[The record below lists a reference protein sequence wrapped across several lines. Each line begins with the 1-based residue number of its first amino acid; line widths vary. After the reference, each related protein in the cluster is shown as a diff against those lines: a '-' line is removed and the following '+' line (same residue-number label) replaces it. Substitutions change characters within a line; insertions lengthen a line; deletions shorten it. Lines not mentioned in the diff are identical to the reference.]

1 MIDNALTQ
9 VPAAGLSKGNQPA
22 GGLTAKETARLLK
35 ALAHPTRLN
44 ILRLIE
50 AHQPCVKMIEKT
62 LGLSQPNI
70 SQHLSLL
77 RNLNI
82 VEAERIGNQVCYRI
96 TNPTVLKVMH
106 VLSN

>member
-1 MIDNALTQ
+1 MLDQSVSAR
-9 VPAAGLSKGNQPA
+9 S
-22 GGLTAKETARLLK
+22 AKETAALLK
-35 ALAHPTRLN
+35 ALAHPTRLR

-50 AHQPCVKMIEKT
+50 EHRPCVKMIEKS

-77 RNLNI
+77 RHLNI
-82 VEAERIGNQVCYRI
+82 VESERTGNQVCYRI